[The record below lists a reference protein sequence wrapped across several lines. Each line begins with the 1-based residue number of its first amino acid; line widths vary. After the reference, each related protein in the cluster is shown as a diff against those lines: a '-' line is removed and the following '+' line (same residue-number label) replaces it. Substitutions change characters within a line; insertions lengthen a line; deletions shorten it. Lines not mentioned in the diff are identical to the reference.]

1 MTVAFAPCALA
12 MPSAIWRRPDWA
24 SSRARGEVARIVP
37 SSSALSGIT
46 LPVVPAAIFVTLITT
61 GSNASIRRV
70 TKLDS
75 AVTISHATGIG
86 SSASCG
92 IEAWPPRPVSAI

>member
-1 MTVAFAPCALA
+1 M
-12 MPSAIWRRPDWA
+12 
-24 SSRARGEVARIVP
+24 VP

-46 LPVVPAAIFVTLITT
+46 LPVVPAAILVTLDHDRVERVDRG
-61 GSNASIRRV
+61 GSRSS
-70 TKLDS
+70 DS

-92 IEAWPPRPVSAI
+92 IEAWPPRPVTVI